1 MGLREKE
8 WAVKKIIE
16 HEGFRLEP
24 YTDTRGFITGGIG
37 HKFTKEDFKNFNTKW
52 PREKKEQYWADRFD
66 EDLAKA
72 ERNAIALS
80 NKYDIPLSDKNLYVL
95 TDMSFNLGNEGVS
108 KFKNF
113 LTNLGKGKVE
123 DAILEMKQVSK
134 DDPTPSKWYK
144 QVPNRVDS
152 LVEILRSSN
161 ESSQ

>member
-1 MGLREKE
+1 MGLRENE

-16 HEGFRLEP
+16 HEGFRVEP

-37 HKFTKEDFKNFNTKW
+37 HKFTKEDFQNFDTKW
-52 PREKKEQYWADRFD
+52 SREKKVKYWEDRFN

-80 NKYDIPLSDKNLYVL
+80 NKYNIPLSEKNLYVL
-95 TDMSFNLGNEGVS
+95 TDMSFNLGNEGVG

-113 LTNLGKGKVE
+113 LKNLGAGKTE